1 MVCYQI
7 YYMSSFLIK
16 NIKVSL
22 QNALEKIPDFSQIN
36 YFEKGK
42 IIDVAFKSILT
53 DLMKQF
59 GMQPGVD
66 YVDNLRDNE
75 PATDFVALSEEAD
88 KLIIGLMEGKIIAI
102 QAHFR
107 KNVGGEIYQV
117 KAHFRKKA
125 G

>member
-1 MVCYQI
+1 MC
-7 YYMSSFLIK
+7 SFLIK

-22 QNALEKIPDFSQIN
+22 QNALEKLPDFSQIN

-59 GMQPGVD
+59 GMQPGID

-107 KNVGGEIYQV
+107 KNRGGEIYQV